1 MMWISIRNT
10 LKNGWEYSR
19 GPRVRGRGL
28 RPPSWPN
35 TGCIYG
41 KFKTKVSGSR
51 DWTTCQHFWFFRLL
65 LFLCAVQKAGH
76 NRIVVRIPGVFHIC
90 CGWIVMRACFKS
102 FSTHDHAFNHGHV
115 TLTEGYH
122 ITYRHDRTSGLSK
135 HSIWRIKKHWNLFF
149 FLGGGVC
156 NLVAKIFFFNDDNK
170 QFAMKHSIMIYMSS
184 ISIPKRLT
192 ILRKLY
198 IETPAS
204 VFKAVG
210 VTFMSNMNI
219 CV

>member
-102 FSTHDHAFNHGHV
+102 FSTRDHAFNHGHV

-149 FLGGGVC
+149 FGGGSVIWWLKYSFLMMTTS
-156 NLVAKIFFFNDDNK
+156 NLQWNTALWYICL
-170 QFAMKHSIMIYMSS
+170 QFLS
-184 ISIPKRLT
+184 
-192 ILRKLY
+192 LRD
-198 IETPAS
+198 
-204 VFKAVG
+204 
-210 VTFMSNMNI
+210 
-219 CV
+219 